1 MDARVVLIGKPDC
14 HLCENARLIIAR
26 VCDELCVKWTEL
38 SILDD
43 PVLADKY
50 FESIPVLIVDG
61 KQVDQFRVDEARLRT
76 AISGT

>member
-26 VCDELCVKWTEL
+26 VCDELCVNWTEL

>member
-14 HLCENARLIIAR
+14 HLCENARLIVSR
-26 VCDELCVKWTEL
+26 VFDELSVNWTEL

-43 PVLADKY
+43 PKLADKY

-61 KQVDQFRVDEARLRT
+61 KHVDQFRVDEARLRS
-76 AISGT
+76 AILGS